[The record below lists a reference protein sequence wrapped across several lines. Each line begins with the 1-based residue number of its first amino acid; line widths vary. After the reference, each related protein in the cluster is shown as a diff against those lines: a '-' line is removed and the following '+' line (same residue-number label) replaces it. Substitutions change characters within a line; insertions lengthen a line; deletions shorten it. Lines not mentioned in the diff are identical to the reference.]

1 MFLPHAPDRV
11 LWRPDT
17 DCIKVARGA
26 ALGGIVLRGNPGLA
40 GRSVAADLARYQT
53 QCSFQLHN
61 FGSDFHFG
69 KTFASGSSTIEG
81 HRRIRDVSK
90 EIVFLISPTPR
101 SGTNFVRNMLVGSGL
116 CTGSTDKLL
125 GAEDWFLPASDG
137 LIQFRNKIA
146 DCWTM
151 LNLVDEKQ
159 CTDLADRMLKRI
171 GEALAGEIVS
181 GATTGPIL
189 SKTPSSENI
198 SNLDRLFPASR
209 LILLVRDGRD
219 TCYSAIKS
227 GFYSSPREIFSLWA
241 YRVDEMIE
249 YAGMPDFDRTDGRHL
264 WIRYESAVEKP
275 LLQLSRAE
283 KYLGIQVDDS
293 KRAVVQHLDIVGSSD
308 FSSSDDGSFNYTVVS
323 RSEDFNPIGRWRH
336 WDEEL
341 RSEFKEI
348 AGRHLISLGY
358 EQNDD
363 W

>member
-1 MFLPHAPDRV
+1 MRA
-11 LWRPDT
+11 
-17 DCIKVARGA
+17 
-26 ALGGIVLRGNPGLA
+26 NPGLS

-69 KTFASGSSTIEG
+69 KTFTSGSSTTED
-81 HRRIRDVSK
+81 RRPIKDVSN

-125 GAEDWFLPASDG
+125 GAEDWFLAASGG
-137 LIQFRNKIA
+137 LIEFRNKIA
-146 DCWTM
+146 DRWTM
-151 LNLVDEKQ
+151 LNLLDEKE
-159 CTDLADRMLKRI
+159 CADFADRMLKRI
-171 GEALAGEIVS
+171 GEALADEIVS
-181 GATTGPIL
+181 GAATRPVL

-249 YAGMPDFDRTDGRHL
+249 YAGMPDFDRTDSRHL

-283 KYLGIQVDDS
+283 KYLGIRVDDA
-293 KRAVVQHLDIVGSSD
+293 KRAVVRHLDIVGSSD
-308 FSSSDDGSFNYTVVS
+308 FSSPDDGSFNYTVVS
-323 RSEDFNPIGRWRH
+323 RSEDFNPIGRWRR
-336 WDEEL
+336 WGKEL

-348 AGRHLISLGY
+348 AGRQLISLGY